1 MTAFEIILLV
11 GIVALI
17 GLQFRKST
25 TGTTNEDAV
34 RLRTELDRKNQDL
47 GTAQAALEREKADN
61 QERQGKSKQIF
72 IQSAELEAKLESLQ
86 KERDALKK
94 EIAKFDAEQHQRE
107 KEFSLH
113 LSQLEKAQESLK
125 EERARVIKE
134 EEETRQSAE
143 EERDRL
149 WAEHEKNVVAQLSS
163 LCKSPQMAFAHYTNT
178 NLPDDFDGSLKPDFL
193 LEFLDQ
199 YIIFDA
205 KASKAESLQAYIN
218 NAVKTTAQK
227 AKKNPKISSM
237 IFLVVPTE
245 AISELKNFSY
255 SLDGY
260 TIYVVSPE
268 ALSPILASLKK
279 ITTYEFADQMDP
291 QERENIVQLIADLD
305 FHINFRNAAD
315 IIMTKMG
322 TEILQKAEN
331 LDPEMARE
339 VALKKQP
346 MNAKAGLAATEL
358 KKIIGSLTA
367 QNLEVQQL
375 VSPKAGVKKK
385 DLQAA
390 ESMMESLL

>member
-25 TGTTNEDAV
+25 ATGSDDAAT
-34 RLRTELDRKNQDL
+34 LK
-47 GTAQAALEREKADN
+47 
-61 QERQGKSKQIF
+61 
-72 IQSAELEAKLESLQ
+72 AELKEKERRIGELQSNYETEKSEKNKLLGQNKQMYAEQVGVKEEIKTLA

-94 EIAKFDAEQHQRE
+94 QIVEFEAEQHQRE
-107 KEFSLH
+107 KEFSTQ
-113 LSQLEKAQESLK
+113 LSQLQKAQESLK

-134 EEETRQSAE
+134 EEEERQSAE

-205 KASKAESLQAYIN
+205 KASKAESLQTYIN

-227 AKKNPKISSM
+227 AKKNTKIASM

-255 SLDGY
+255 PVDGY

-268 ALSPILASLKK
+268 SL
-279 ITTYEFADQMDP
+279 
-291 QERENIVQLIADLD
+291 
-305 FHINFRNAAD
+305 
-315 IIMTKMG
+315 
-322 TEILQKAEN
+322 
-331 LDPEMARE
+331 
-339 VALKKQP
+339 
-346 MNAKAGLAATEL
+346 
-358 KKIIGSLTA
+358 
-367 QNLEVQQL
+367 
-375 VSPKAGVKKK
+375 
-385 DLQAA
+385 
-390 ESMMESLL
+390 